1 MKYFNKILLI
11 TLLIVLNSCSSD
23 DDQTAANPTDPTDD
37 NFVPQ
42 FEMFINGQLSGYSFS
57 QAYKTENTITFR
69 NYSEEIISFQKSGQ
83 FGFCY
88 INLNTGTPTIT
99 SVFKSFR
106 GFSSNYF
113 NFNLESL
120 DEVNKKVKGTF
131 SGYLYADPFNT
142 NSEKKFVSG
151 SFYTKYE
158 DVIPAVTQLG
168 NKAKINGND
177 WTRSNQYFT
186 RETNNYN
193 QVTQHD
199 LSSDPYK
206 IMIKYDLGTIA
217 EGTYNFTNSNI
228 SNKVQLAKFDA
239 QTGSFVNYNSS
250 GTLTITDKSGP
261 IISGI
266 YNFIAVHPTSGE
278 SISVTEGSFKLIYR
292 PF

>member
-1 MKYFNKILLI
+1 MKYFSKILL
-11 TLLIVLNSCSSD
+11 TALLIVLNSCSSD
-23 DDQTAANPTDPTDD
+23 DDQTTTNPTEPTDD

-69 NYSEEIISFQKSGQ
+69 NYSEEILSFQKTGQ

-88 INLNTGTPTIT
+88 INMSTGTPTIT

-106 GFSSNYF
+106 GFSANYF
-113 NFNLESL
+113 NFNLDFI

-131 SGYLYADPFNT
+131 SGYLYADPLNI

-151 SFYTKYE
+151 SFFTKYE

-177 WTRSNQYFT
+177 WASSNQYFS

-199 LSSDPYK
+199 LSTDPYK

-217 EGTYNFTNSNI
+217 EGTYNFTNSNV
-228 SNKVQLAKFDA
+228 SNKVQLAKFET
-239 QTGSFVNYNSS
+239 QTTTFFDYNCS
-250 GTLTITDKSGP
+250 GTLTITDKSGS
-261 IISGI
+261 IISGFYSFTAI
-266 YNFIAVHPTSGE
+266 HPTSGE
-278 SISVTEGSFKLIYR
+278 SITVTDGVFKLIYR